1 MKNKYFN
8 LGERER
14 ERKKDNKEV
23 TVCSPLHVVVGPL
36 SHSIV
41 GVPLLL
47 GVGPCGILQ
56 IVLELAV
63 VPKSLRVTTR
73 KLVSPVRRRGQK

>member
-63 VPKSLRVTTR
+63 VPNSLPATR